1 MKLRL
6 NSMTQIAML
15 ALMTFSLP
23 TYASTHGW
31 VNDGATIQGAN
42 KDGYACGGIIGK
54 ANRQKGFNRCRSAS
68 GWTLREKPRRED
80 VETLTDEKNYK
91 LLATFGRSDVGKVI
105 FNETGVCFSC
115 HGLSGNVREI
125 PHYSSAAVA
134 RLNPQPSNLRDP
146 QRLRLTTDAQRF
158 RAIKYGIRGTAM
170 VAMTH
175 LSDAE
180 IIDVL
185 AYLETLRNDPLPGE
199 MLHRIL

>member
-1 MKLRL
+1 MRLRL
-6 NSMTQIAML
+6 NGMTQVTML
-15 ALMTFSLP
+15 ASLMFSLP

-31 VNDGATIQGAN
+31 VNDGATIQRYS
-42 KDGYACGGIIGK
+42 KGYSGGGTTEM
-54 ANRQKGFNRCRSAS
+54 AS
-68 GWTLREKPRRED
+68 LREKPTRED
-80 VETLTDEKNYK
+80 VETLTDEENYK
-91 LLATFGRSDVGKVI
+91 LLSTFGRSDVGNVI
-105 FNETGVCFSC
+105 FNEKGACFSC
-115 HGLSGNVREI
+115 HGLSGNVRDI
-125 PHYSSAAVA
+125 PHYNSAAVA

-146 QRLRLTTDAQRF
+146 QHLRLTTDTQRF

-199 MLHRIL
+199 MLHKIL

>member
-1 MKLRL
+1 MRLRL
-6 NSMTQIAML
+6 NGMTQMAML

-23 TYASTHGW
+23 TYASTYGW
-31 VNDGATIQGAN
+31 VNDGATMQRYSKNG
-42 KDGYACGGIIGK
+42 DACSGTMGK
-54 ANRQKGFNRCRSAS
+54 AS
-68 GWTLREKPRRED
+68 LREKPTRED
-80 VETLTDEKNYK
+80 VETLTDEENNK
-91 LLATFGRSDVGKVI
+91 LLSTFGRSDVGNVI

-115 HGLSGNVREI
+115 HGLSGNVRDI

-146 QRLRLTTDAQRF
+146 QHLRLTTDTQRF

-170 VAMTH
+170 VAMKH

-199 MLHRIL
+199 MLHKIL